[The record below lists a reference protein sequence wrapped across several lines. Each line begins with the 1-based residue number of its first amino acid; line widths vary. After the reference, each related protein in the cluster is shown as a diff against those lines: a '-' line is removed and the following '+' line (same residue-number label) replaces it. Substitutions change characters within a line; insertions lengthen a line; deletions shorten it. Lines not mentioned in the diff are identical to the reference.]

1 MEIDKIRYLTV
12 IEAITLHILLMQSW
26 QEVRF
31 GVDRKD
37 LLESALARPQQSSAY
52 ENSDLIRQAATRC
65 FGLIKN
71 HPWLGGNK
79 RTASFLMETFLE
91 MNDLLLIAENKEL
104 VELVLAIEA
113 DLSNVDEIENWL
125 RKKVINKNE

>member
-1 MEIDKIRYLTV
+1 LEIDKIRYLTV

-52 ENSDLIRQAATRC
+52 ENSDLIRQAATMC

-91 MNDLLLIAENKEL
+91 MNDLELIAENKEI

-113 DLSNVDEIENWL
+113 DLANVDEIENWL